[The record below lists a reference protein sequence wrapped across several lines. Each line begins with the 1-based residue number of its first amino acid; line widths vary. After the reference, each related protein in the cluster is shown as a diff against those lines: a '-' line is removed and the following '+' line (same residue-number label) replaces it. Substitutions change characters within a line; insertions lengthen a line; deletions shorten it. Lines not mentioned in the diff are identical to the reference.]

1 MDTVVD
7 LNQLKE
13 YAYNAGLALA
23 VAVIIYLFLYL
34 VDYLIKKLKK
44 RLLSLN
50 LKSFRL
56 FGLEVINVGKQV
68 EAEIEIL
75 SPHFR
80 AQRDGTPSTIVN
92 IDDKPADN

>member
-34 VDYLIKKLKK
+34 VDYLIKKLNK

-56 FGLEVINVGKQV
+56 FGLEVINVGKLKRRLKFCLH
-68 EAEIEIL
+68 IL
-75 SPHFR
+75 GRKEMVRR
-80 AQRDGTPSTIVN
+80 ALS
-92 IDDKPADN
+92 